1 MGNLVVL
8 PLSPGCRCFRYAA
21 TCCCVGVPDRDDVL
35 YFLLSQ
41 HPDKNQSPEAE
52 EKFKLINEAY
62 EVLSDDEKRRTY
74 DQFGEEGLKGGM
86 GGMPGG
92 FTAGDPS
99 KIFEQMF
106 GGEDPFAAFFGGGGG
121 GGGGMPPGMKVQFGG
136 VRATMAAVASFIAV
150 PTD

>member
-1 MGNLVVL
+1 MHRAAPAAAAACSRCCWLLLLVCL
-8 PLSPGCRCFRYAA
+8 IQMM
-21 TCCCVGVPDRDDVL
+21 CCAMHV
-35 YFLLSQ
+35 SWQ
-41 HPDKNQSPEAE
+41 HPDKNQAPEAE

-62 EVLSDDEKRRTY
+62 EVLSDPDKRRTY

-106 GGEDPFAAFFGGGGG
+106 GGEDPFAALFGGMG
-121 GGGGMPPGMKVQFGG
+121 GGGGMPAGVKMQFGG
-136 VRATMAAVASFIAV
+136 VRFRRHSSHPPSFHGL
-150 PTD
+150 TTE

>member
-1 MGNLVVL
+1 MHRAAPAAAAACSRCCWLLLLVCL
-8 PLSPGCRCFRYAA
+8 IQMM
-21 TCCCVGVPDRDDVL
+21 CCAMHV
-35 YFLLSQ
+35 SWQ
-41 HPDKNQSPEAE
+41 HPDKNQAPEAE

-62 EVLSDDEKRRTY
+62 EVLSDPDKRRTY

-106 GGEDPFAAFFGGGGG
+106 GGEDPFAALFGGMGGGGG
-121 GGGGMPPGMKVQFGG
+121 GPSCSARSCSAAAFAPRARARSAGG
-136 VRATMAAVASFIAV
+136 RSC
-150 PTD
+150 

>member
-1 MGNLVVL
+1 MHV
-8 PLSPGCRCFRYAA
+8 SW
-21 TCCCVGVPDRDDVL
+21 
-35 YFLLSQ
+35 Q
-41 HPDKNQSPEAE
+41 HPDKNQAPEAE

-62 EVLSDDEKRRTY
+62 EVLSDPDKRRTY

-106 GGEDPFAAFFGGGGG
+106 GGEDPFAALFGGMG
-121 GGGGMPPGMKVQFGG
+121 GGGGMPAGVKMQFGG
-136 VRATMAAVASFIAV
+136 VRFRRHSSHPPSFHGL
-150 PTD
+150 TTE